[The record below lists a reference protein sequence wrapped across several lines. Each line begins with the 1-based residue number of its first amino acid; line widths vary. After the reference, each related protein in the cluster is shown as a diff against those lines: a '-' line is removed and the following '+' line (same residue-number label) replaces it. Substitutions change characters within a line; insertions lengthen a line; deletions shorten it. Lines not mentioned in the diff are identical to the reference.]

1 MTPPAF
7 HRARRPEHKQQR
19 REAILAAARTLAV
32 RSGVRAVTLGDVAR
46 TVGLAKSNVVRY
58 FGTREAIYL
67 ELAGEEWQ
75 GWTHAAAARIGG
87 GTDVATALAE
97 TLEARPLLCDLLG
110 HITTT
115 LEHNASVAAA
125 RTFKQAMHA
134 SYDEL
139 GERIV
144 AARPELTPQEAA
156 ELILVAS
163 VMGHTLYAI
172 GRPPATMLALYA
184 MEPELAA
191 ASCFP
196 FVPTLRRLLDALA
209 DGLPRRRATGPE

>member
-19 REAILAAARTLAV
+19 RAAILAAARTLAAGT
-32 RSGVRAVTLGDVAR
+32 GVRAVTLGDVAAR
-46 TVGLAKSNVVRY
+46 VGLAKSNVVRY

-67 ELAGEEWQ
+67 ELAAEEWH
-75 GWTHAAAARIGG
+75 GWSRDAAARIDGG
-87 GTDVATALAE
+87 ADVATALAE

-125 RTFKQAMHA
+125 RAFKQALFA
-134 SYDEL
+134 AKDEL
-139 GERIV
+139 GRQIV

-156 ELILVAS
+156 EMILVAS
-163 VMGHTLYAI
+163 VMGHTLYAV
-172 GRPPATMLALYA
+172 GRPPAAMAALYA

-191 ASCFP
+191 ASCLP

-209 DGLPRRRATGPE
+209 DGLPRRRAAEPG